1 MIETVKTAVVLGSSG
16 TIGSLTGGI
25 IAQEGIKVYFL
36 SRSEEHAKKG
46 AQKAVAQA
54 RSEVIKRN
62 IICGE
67 YDKLLETAMEEA
79 DWVIEAVTEDINIK
93 RQIYEKIE
101 TYLRPETIVSST
113 TSSLPLDALTQ
124 GRTELFRK
132 NFLSTH
138 FYNPPGKMLACEIAA
153 TDRTEP
159 HLFDFM
165 KNFLKTKLHREVIP
179 VKNIAGFAGN
189 RVAFLLFSK
198 ITELVSE
205 YGTEMTDYL
214 IGPYTGRLMP
224 PLATLDLVGLDIH
237 KAIIKNLRDNTDDEM
252 HDSFVLPN
260 YIDKMIENRLLGNKT
275 KAGFYKKLEGERLS
289 FYDPNSGQ
297 YTPAVKPHIG
307 FVEHVK
313 NLIHLGMYQQAFD
326 VIKTAAGREAE
337 IVRGI
342 LCTYI
347 SYAYNRIGEVTD
359 HQIGIEGI
367 DKVMTAGYH
376 WAPPSLII
384 NLLGGNDEVAKM
396 LQEKGLKVPDNFY
409 SIEKPVLQLLNSG
422 KYFVA
427 R

>member
-1 MIETVKTAVVLGSSG
+1 MHKSIKKVAVLGASG
-16 TIGSLTGGI
+16 TVGSLTGGI
-25 IAQEGIKVYFL
+25 LAQENLQVYFL
-36 SRSEEHAKKG
+36 SRTFNGAEKGLAK
-46 AQKAVAQA
+46 AIAQA
-54 RSEVIKRN
+54 RSEIISKN
-62 IICGE
+62 IICGD
-67 YDKLLETAMEEA
+67 YNQHLKKALKDA
-79 DWVIEAVTEDINIK
+79 DWVIEAVAENLEIK
-93 RQIYEKIE
+93 RELYKRIEKF
-101 TYLRPETIVSST
+101 LKPDTIISST
-113 TSSLPLDALTQ
+113 TSSLPLDALAQ

-198 ITELVSE
+198 ITELVTE
-205 YGTEMTDYL
+205 YGAEMTDYL

-237 KAIIKNLRDNTDDEM
+237 KAIIQNLNANTSDEL
-252 HDSFVLPN
+252 HKGFILPG
-260 YIDKMIENRLLGNKT
+260 YINKMIDNGLLGNKT

-289 FYDPNSGQ
+289 YYDPHSGQ

-307 FVEHVK
+307 FVEHAK

-326 VIKTAAGREAE
+326 VIKTATGREAE
-337 IVRGI
+337 IVRDI

-359 HQIGIEGI
+359 HQMGIEGI
-367 DKVMTAGYH
+367 DKVMSAGYH
-376 WAPPSLII
+376 WAPPSLIV
-384 NLLGGNDEVAKM
+384 NLLGGKNEVVKM
-396 LQEKGLKVPDNFY
+396 LQQKGLKVPEKFY
-409 SIEKPVLQLLNSG
+409 STKKPILQLLNSG

>member
-1 MIETVKTAVVLGSSG
+1 MIETVKTVVVLGSSG

-36 SRSEEHAKKG
+36 SRSDEHAKQG
-46 AQKAVAQA
+46 VQKAIAQA
-54 RSEVIKRN
+54 RSEVISRN
-62 IICGE
+62 IIYGK
-67 YDKLLETAMEEA
+67 YDKLLEAAMKEA
-79 DWVIEAVTEDINIK
+79 DWVIEAVSEDINIK

-101 TYLRPETIVSST
+101 TYLQPETMVSST

-138 FYNPPGKMLACEIAA
+138 FYNPPGKMFACEIAT
-153 TDRTEP
+153 TDQTEP

-165 KNFLKTKLHREVIP
+165 KDFLKTKLHREVIP

-198 ITELVSE
+198 ITELVNE
-205 YGTEMTDYL
+205 YGAEMTDYL

-237 KAIIKNLRDNTDDEM
+237 KAIIQNLKANTSDEL
-252 HDSFVLPN
+252 HKGFILPGYIN
-260 YIDKMIENRLLGNKT
+260 KMIDKGLLGNKT

-289 FYDPNSGQ
+289 FYDPHSGQ
-297 YTPAVKPHIG
+297 YTPAVKPHVG
-307 FVEHVK
+307 FVEHAK
-313 NLIHLGMYQQAFD
+313 DLIHLGMYQQAFD

-337 IVRGI
+337 IVRDI

-359 HQIGIEGI
+359 HQMGIEGI
-367 DKVMTAGYH
+367 DKVMSAGYH
-376 WAPPSLII
+376 WAPPSLIA
-384 NLLGGNDEVAKM
+384 NLLGGKDEVTKM
-396 LQEKGLKVPDNFY
+396 LQEKGLKVPEKFY
-409 SIEKPVLQLLNSG
+409 STKKPILQLLNSG

>member
-1 MIETVKTAVVLGSSG
+1 MIKDIKTVAILGSSG
-16 TIGSLTGGI
+16 TVGSLTGGI
-25 IAQEGIKVYFL
+25 LAQENFQVYFL
-36 SRSEEHAKKG
+36 SRTFNGSEKGRAK
-46 AQKAVAQA
+46 AIAQA
-54 RSEVIKRN
+54 RSEVISQN

-67 YDKLLETAMEEA
+67 YDKLLETAMKEA
-79 DWVIEAVTEDINIK
+79 DWVIEAVSEDINIK
-93 RQIYEKIE
+93 RQVYEKIE
-101 TYLRPETIVSST
+101 TYLRPETIISST
-113 TSSLPLDALTQ
+113 TSSLPLDALLQ
-124 GRTELFRK
+124 GRSELFRK

-153 TDRTEP
+153 TDQTEP
-159 HLFDFM
+159 HLLDFM
-165 KNFLKTKLHREVIP
+165 KKFLDTNLRREVIP

-198 ITELVSE
+198 ITELVTE
-205 YGTEMTDYL
+205 YGAEMTDYL
-214 IGPYTGRLMP
+214 IGPYTGRLMS

-237 KAIIKNLRDNTDDEM
+237 EAIIKNLRDNTNDEM

-260 YIDKMIENRLLGNKT
+260 YIDKMIENGLLGNKT
-275 KAGFYKKLEGERLS
+275 KAGFYKKLEGDRLS
-289 FYDPNSGQ
+289 FYDPYSGQ
-297 YTPAVKPHIG
+297 YIPAVKPHIS
-307 FVEHVK
+307 FVEHAK
-313 NLIHLGMYQQAFD
+313 DLIRLGMYQQAFD

-337 IVRGI
+337 TVRDI

-367 DKVMTAGYH
+367 DKVMSAGYH

-384 NLLGGNDEVAKM
+384 NLLGGKDEVAKM
-396 LQEKGLKVPDNFY
+396 LQDKGLKVPEKFY
-409 SIEKPVLQLLNSG
+409 SSEKPILKLLNSG

>member
-1 MIETVKTAVVLGSSG
+1 MIKDIKTVAVFGSSG

-36 SRSEEHAKKG
+36 SRSDEHAKQG
-46 AQKAVAQA
+46 VQKAIAQA
-54 RSEVIKRN
+54 RSEVISRN
-62 IICGE
+62 IIYGK
-67 YDKLLETAMEEA
+67 YDKLLEAAMEEA
-79 DWVIEAVTEDINIK
+79 DWVIEAVSEDINIK

-124 GRTELFRK
+124 GRTEPFRK

-138 FYNPPGKMLACEIAA
+138 FYNPPGKMLACEIAT
-153 TDRTEP
+153 TDQTEP
-159 HLFDFM
+159 HLFNFM
-165 KNFLKTKLHREVIP
+165 KDFLKTKLHREVIP

-198 ITELVSE
+198 ITELVNE
-205 YGTEMTDYL
+205 YGAEMTDYL

-237 KAIIKNLRDNTDDEM
+237 KAIIQNLKANTSDEL
-252 HDSFVLPN
+252 HKGFILPGYIN
-260 YIDKMIENRLLGNKT
+260 KMIDKGLLGNKT

-289 FYDPNSGQ
+289 FYDPHSGQ
-297 YTPAVKPHIG
+297 YTPAVKPHIV
-307 FVEHVK
+307 FVEHAK
-313 NLIHLGMYQQAFD
+313 DLIHLGMYQQAFD
-326 VIKTAAGREAE
+326 VIKTATGREAE
-337 IVRGI
+337 IVRDI

-347 SYAYNRIGEVTD
+347 SYAYNRIGEVTE

-367 DKVMTAGYH
+367 DKVMSAGYH
-376 WAPPSLII
+376 WAPPSLIV
-384 NLLGGNDEVAKM
+384 NLLGGKDEVVKM
-396 LQEKGLKVPDNFY
+396 LQDKGLKVPEKFY
-409 SIEKPVLQLLNSG
+409 SIEKPILQLLSSG